1 MIRLAGAWCVLSLPM
16 GNLSAGPMPRVQ
28 EGVEW
33 RGENSDL
40 ESEFQV
46 RRFSLDPAGT
56 QSIWQPMLGSPNW
69 LRHYDVLDAMQR
81 NPEAARWFCVHRK
94 KALRESLTHERSAV
108 RAAAWRIV
116 RMGQGLGSDCVDW
129 QLGVGD
135 RGSLGDEGR
144 AWFEAALSES
154 SLSSGDTRSAAYRAA
169 LESFAAHESDDTKSL
184 IPKSRASVVHAGF
197 IDGEVGIDPWWCD
210 VGGEQVFRGL
220 LATDLRVPVSE
231 QALQAMR
238 ERAKEASVDVR
249 FQIEAMALAQFAMA
263 GQPEG
268 GLDSIDWTLLEKGL
282 VSWPNTEGSEG
293 LLLRRRMALIK
304 ELARLDVPWLSRIFW
319 RVAMDVEGHIGAG
332 SIAELGGVESARF
345 MYLGW
350 ASSSASLT
358 ITLARSLNGGSDLQA
373 QVWSTLE
380 GDARNFPLKAL
391 EPFLHERRDE
401 QVQRNA
407 VGRLWSSPK
416 SEERRRLLLKAVETC
431 RGEALRLAFRVLAR
445 GDERS
450 QVQEALHRVWRQRSL
465 EERSELLRELPNSSA
480 WSAFTPDWLE
490 SVRELGPSDLLELEH
505 LSYLAV
511 DSRWQALFERDF
523 AEAFDQRFGVWESGK
538 EPVSRDLAR
547 RATALFRVQH
557 AGEGDGTDTLEGNV
571 LVRGLMR
578 RTRWLTALMP
588 EQLDDAR
595 FDYSKACIALFAKD
609 EQFEA
614 WVLAHVGEIRTWPR
628 RLQVEVGIGLR
639 PDSYSG
645 LENELALF
653 VARVESEFYGQLGS
667 VLKERWLAEG
677 ARASKLFA
685 AEATNR
691 RAASSVRQAAMAGLA
706 KEGRLQELI
715 DVLNDDTG
723 VTGPQLA
730 METLLPLHGD
740 QIDRALRARWQRA
753 KDAAQAGGADSE
765 IENHLEM
772 ELLLILVKRRAL
784 SSEEIAQSLAGPMAQ
799 RFAQLEHR
807 MDGEV
812 TDEGWRPQ
820 LHVVQQLAELGV
832 LQELLE
838 TNPDW
843 SALDGRFLG
852 KLAQAVW
859 DAGDVG
865 AADILS
871 RWAEV
876 ALAGEPSTNRWW
888 RPALGV
894 RILRY
899 RLARKTGDL
908 ANTAWYCERLLQD
921 LLGQSQEYTPVE
933 SMLGGHDLR
942 EGRHPIAFLSAL
954 RLQSLAMLAA
964 KERDAMRSQLLL
976 KQAERFCG
984 VSSRAREQQARV
996 KRWIATR

>member
-1 MIRLAGAWCVLSLPM
+1 MIRLAGALCFLSLSM
-16 GNLSAGPMPRVQ
+16 GILLASPLPCVQ

-33 RGENSDL
+33 RGAILDL

-56 QSIWQPMLGSPNW
+56 QVIWQPMLGSPNW
-69 LRHYDVLDAMQR
+69 LRRYDVLDAMQR
-81 NPEAARWFCVHRK
+81 NPEAARWFCARQK
-94 KALRESLTHERSAV
+94 KTLRESLTHERSAV

-129 QLGVGD
+129 QLGVGGH
-135 RGSLGDEGR
+135 GSLGDEGQ
-144 AWFEAALSES
+144 ASFEAALSES
-154 SLSSGDTRSAAYRAA
+154 SLSGGDTRSAAYSAA
-169 LESFAAHESDDTKSL
+169 LESFAEHESDDTKSL

-210 VGGEQVFRGL
+210 VGGERVFRGL
-220 LATDLRVPVSE
+220 LATDLRVLVSE
-231 QALQAMR
+231 QTLQALR
-238 ERAKEASVDVR
+238 ERAKETSVDVR

-282 VSWPNTEGSEG
+282 ASWPNTEGSEVFP
-293 LLLRRRMALIK
+293 LRGRIAFIK
-304 ELARLDVPWLSRIFW
+304 ELAQLDVPWLSRIFW
-319 RVAMDVEGHIGAG
+319 RVAMDVEGHIGAR
-332 SIAELGGVESARF
+332 SIARLGGVEKVRF
-345 MYLGW
+345 MYLSW
-350 ASSSASLT
+350 ASSSASMAV
-358 ITLARSLNGGSDLQA
+358 TLARSLNGGSDLQA

-380 GDARNFPLKAL
+380 GDARDFPLKAL
-391 EPFLHERRDE
+391 EPFLQEHWDE
-401 QVQRNA
+401 EVQQNA

-416 SEERRRLLLKAVETC
+416 SDERRRLLLRAVETC
-431 RGEALRLAFRVLAR
+431 RGEALRLAFRALAR
-445 GDERS
+445 GEERA
-450 QVQEALHRVWRQRSL
+450 QVQAALHSVWEQRSS
-465 EERSELLRELPNSSA
+465 EERRELLRELPNSSV
-480 WSAFTPDWLE
+480 WTAFTQDWLE
-490 SVRELGPSDLLELEH
+490 SVRELGPSNLLELEH

-511 DSRWQALFERDF
+511 DPRWQALFERDF
-523 AEAFDQRFGVWESGK
+523 AEAFDRRFGVWESGK

-547 RATALFRVQH
+547 RATALFRVQC
-557 AGEGDGTDTLEGNV
+557 AGEGKGAGSIEGNV

-578 RTRWLTALMP
+578 RARWLVALPP
-588 EQLDDAR
+588 ERLEDAR
-595 FDYSKACIALFAKD
+595 FDYCKACIALFAKD
-609 EQFEA
+609 KQFQA
-614 WVLAHVGEIRTWPR
+614 WALAHLDEIQTWPR
-628 RLQVEVGIGLR
+628 RLQVEVGIGLS

-667 VLKERWLAEG
+667 VLKGRWLAEG

-691 RAASSVRQAAMAGLA
+691 KAPSSVRQAAMVGLA
-706 KEGRLQELI
+706 KAGRLQELI
-715 DVLNDDTG
+715 DVLNSDTG

-730 METLLPLHGD
+730 METLLPLPGD
-740 QIDRALRARWQRA
+740 QIDKALRARWQRA
-753 KDAAQAGGADSE
+753 KDAAQAGGANSE
-765 IENHLEM
+765 IERHLEM
-772 ELLLILVKRRAL
+772 ELFLILVKRRAL
-784 SSEEIAQSLAGPMAQ
+784 SLQEIAQSFAGPMAQ

-807 MDGEV
+807 MDGEAAG
-812 TDEGWRPQ
+812 EGWRPQ

-832 LQELLE
+832 LQGLLE
-838 TNPDW
+838 INPDW
-843 SALDGRFLG
+843 STLDGRFLG
-852 KLAQAVW
+852 KLAQAAW
-859 DAGDVG
+859 DAGDEG
-865 AADILS
+865 SADILS

-921 LLGQSQEYTPVE
+921 LLRQSQEYTPIE
-933 SMLGGHDLR
+933 SMLGGHDICK
-942 EGRHPIAFLSAL
+942 GRHPIAFLSAL

-964 KERDAMRSQLLL
+964 RERDGLRSQMLLQ
-976 KQAERFCG
+976 QAERFCG
-984 VSSRAREQQARV
+984 VSSRAREQQVRA